1 MKTELDTTSL
11 RKRITEI
18 QEIVAAKQRANEKA
32 LEVKAQVQQL
42 KERETELKDQLD
54 AAPKDFSE
62 RVLSG
67 EINLES
73 LDDDLV
79 DGSGEKISDILDATR
94 RKIRILQDLE
104 SDLRDRAS
112 TLQGK
117 ERVLNE
123 LIHEDRRE
131 ILKSICAHHIFNAK
145 WSDENAALLLALSN
159 TAGVDLAM
167 RLSREG
173 LITSEAN
180 EALEQ
185 AKAQLLKDAG
195 VAELFG
201 KCDAAA

>member
-1 MKTELDTTSL
+1 MKIELDTTSL
-11 RKRITEI
+11 NKRITEI
-18 QEIVAAKQRANEKA
+18 QEILAAKQRANEKA

-79 DGSGEKISDILDATR
+79 DDSGEKISDILDATR

-123 LIHEDRRE
+123 LIHTDRRE
-131 ILKSICAHHIFNAK
+131 ILKSICASHIFNAK

-159 TAGVDLAM
+159 TTGVDLAM
-167 RLSREG
+167 RLSRDG
-173 LITSEAN
+173 LINSEAN

>member
-42 KERETELKDQLD
+42 KERATELEEQLD
-54 AAPKDFSE
+54 TAPKDFSE

-67 EINLES
+67 DIDLES
-73 LDDDLV
+73 LDDALV
-79 DGSGEKISDILDATR
+79 DDSGEKISDTLDATR

-131 ILKSICAHHIFNAK
+131 ILKSICAHHIFNAG
-145 WSDENAALLLALSN
+145 WTNENAALLLALSN

>member
-1 MKTELDTTSL
+1 MKIELDTTSL
-11 RKRITEI
+11 NKRITEI
-18 QEIVAAKQRANEKA
+18 QEIITAKQRANEKA

-79 DGSGEKISDILDATR
+79 DDSGEKISDILDATR

-123 LIHEDRRE
+123 LIHTDRRE
-131 ILKSICAHHIFNAK
+131 ILKSICASHIFNAK

-159 TAGVDLAM
+159 TTGVDLAM
-167 RLSREG
+167 RLSRDG
-173 LITSEAN
+173 LINSEAN

>member
-1 MKTELDTTSL
+1 MKNEIDTTTL

-18 QEIVAAKQRANEKA
+18 QEIITARRRAAEKA
-32 LEVKAQVQQL
+32 LEVKTQVQQL
-42 KERETELKDQLD
+42 KERATELEEQLD
-54 AAPKDFSE
+54 TAPRDFSE

-67 EINLES
+67 DIDLES
-73 LDDDLV
+73 LDDALV
-79 DGSGEKISDILDATR
+79 DDSGAKISDTLDATR

-112 TLQGK
+112 TLQGR

-131 ILKSICAHHIFNAK
+131 ILKSICAKYVFNAK
-145 WSDENAALLLALSN
+145 WNDENAAMLLALSN
-159 TAGVDLAM
+159 AAGVDLAV

-185 AKAQLLKDAG
+185 AKTKLLEEAG

>member
-1 MKTELDTTSL
+1 MKIELDTTSL
-11 RKRITEI
+11 SKRITEI
-18 QEIVAAKQRANEKA
+18 QEIITAKQRANEKV

-42 KERETELKDQLD
+42 IERATELEEQLD
-54 AAPKDFSE
+54 TAPKDFSE

-67 EINLES
+67 DIDLEK

-79 DGSGEKISDILDATR
+79 DDSGAKISDTLDTTR
-94 RKIRILQDLE
+94 RKIKILQDLE

-131 ILKSICAHHIFNAK
+131 ILKSICAHYLFNAK
-145 WSDENAALLLALSN
+145 WGDESAALLLALSN
-159 TAGVDLAM
+159 TTGVDLAM

-180 EALEQ
+180 EALER
-185 AKAQLLKDAG
+185 AKAQLLEEAG

-201 KCDAAA
+201 KCAAAA